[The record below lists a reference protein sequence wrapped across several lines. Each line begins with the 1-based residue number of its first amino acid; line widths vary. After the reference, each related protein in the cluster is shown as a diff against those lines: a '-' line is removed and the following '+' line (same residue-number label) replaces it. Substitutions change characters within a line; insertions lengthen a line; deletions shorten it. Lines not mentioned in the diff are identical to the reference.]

1 MLTDKAIRVAKPRS
15 SVYRLRDSNVVCRGF
30 GVTVAP
36 SGAKSFFLSY
46 TSPEDGKRKQ
56 VKLGRF
62 PQVAL
67 REARLKAAEV
77 RALVDDGKD
86 PAIEKRLVV
95 KNRIEQRNLGT
106 LGDLLDLYISDLEID
121 GKRSAKEV
129 KRIKKRDVPA
139 ALLQRPA
146 HLISKDDILDILTPI
161 AQRGAPV
168 HSDNVRA
175 YLRAAFVLGLNAQST
190 TRWRGK
196 AKAFNLTHNPAA
208 TVKKTLS
215 RKPRGIRALSPEE
228 IQQFWNSE
236 LLTPPMRLALK
247 LILSTGQRV
256 EEVLHAP
263 WSEFDQARMLWTIPG
278 ERRKTRGKTHE
289 PHLVPLTSHH
299 LGLLQEIQQATNHV
313 NYLFPARGSDNP
325 RRYDSLTHAVRIF
338 VIKSG
343 MQSFSPRDLRRTF
356 KTVAGSMGISLEMR
370 NRLQGHALTDVGSVH
385 YDRYDYLPEK
395 RNAIQTWIGGLERM
409 IGEDC

>member
-46 TSPEDGKRKQ
+46 TSPEDGQRKQ

-86 PAIEKRLVV
+86 PAIEKRLAV

-161 AQRGAPV
+161 WYA
-168 HSDNVRA
+168 N
-175 YLRAAFVLGLNAQST
+175 
-190 TRWRGK
+190 
-196 AKAFNLTHNPAA
+196 
-208 TVKKTLS
+208 S
-215 RKPRGIRALSPEE
+215 R
-228 IQQFWNSE
+228 
-236 LLTPPMRLALK
+236 
-247 LILSTGQRV
+247 
-256 EEVLHAP
+256 
-263 WSEFDQARMLWTIPG
+263 
-278 ERRKTRGKTHE
+278 
-289 PHLVPLTSHH
+289 
-299 LGLLQEIQQATNHV
+299 
-313 NYLFPARGSDNP
+313 
-325 RRYDSLTHAVRIF
+325 
-338 VIKSG
+338 
-343 MQSFSPRDLRRTF
+343 
-356 KTVAGSMGISLEMR
+356 
-370 NRLQGHALTDVGSVH
+370 
-385 YDRYDYLPEK
+385 
-395 RNAIQTWIGGLERM
+395 
-409 IGEDC
+409 